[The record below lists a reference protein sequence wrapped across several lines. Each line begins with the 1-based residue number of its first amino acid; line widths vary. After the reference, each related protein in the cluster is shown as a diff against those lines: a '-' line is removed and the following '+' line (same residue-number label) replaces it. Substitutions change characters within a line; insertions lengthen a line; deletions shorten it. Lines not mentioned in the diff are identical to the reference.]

1 MCVPICPAFRSRGG
15 GRWRRHASAWRMP
28 RAGPGRAALNREHP
42 GSRGWLGHGRRPR
55 RKSAQ
60 HGLRLTV
67 GRRVKKPEVPGQ
79 VHTCHLDT
87 AVCWRARDPTSGDP
101 PSHPLPGM
109 NGLAD
114 RQAERAFLAGT
125 VSGAPFTRV
134 PDASQLPTGSCAGVH
149 SSSARPGGSE
159 TAVSGPVASITCPR
173 RASSGRQRM
182 RKVNCQRTD
191 TVLFTPHRGGG

>member
-55 RKSAQ
+55 RGSAQ
-60 HGLRLTV
+60 HGLRLAV
-67 GRRVKKPEVPGQ
+67 GRREKKPEVPGQ

-125 VSGAPFTRV
+125 VYGALFTRV
-134 PDASQLPTGSCAGVH
+134 PDASQLCQTRRIRDCGQWASGQHHMSPTRELGQAENAEGQLPKNRH
-149 SSSARPGGSE
+149 SSIY
-159 TAVSGPVASITCPR
+159 ASQ
-173 RASSGRQRM
+173 GRGL
-182 RKVNCQRTD
+182 N
-191 TVLFTPHRGGG
+191 